1 MPLITV
7 RTSLP
12 CLDNAQGLLQEI
24 SSALAQ
30 QTVKPEQSVM
40 TMLETAVSIT
50 FGSSSEPSV
59 FVQIKSIGALRAAA
73 MSAALC
79 NLIRLLPAGCAV
91 AHEAWVVCSPLR

>member
-7 RTSLP
+7 CMSRPSV
-12 CLDNAQGLLQEI
+12 DNAQGLLKEI

-30 QTVKPEQSVM
+30 QTVKPEPSVM
-40 TMLETAVSIT
+40 TMLDTAVLMT
-50 FGSSSEPSV
+50 FGFSTELSV
-59 FVQIKSIGALRAAA
+59 FVQLKSIGALNPAA

-79 NLIRLLPAGCAV
+79 NLISLLPAGCAV